1 MKEILLTQGKVA
13 LVDDEDFEKLN
24 RYKWYAM
31 QTKQNWYSVRN
42 IRINNK
48 QTLVCMH
55 REIINAPINKQ
66 VDHINGNGLDN
77 QKKNLRLCTH
87 QQTQHN
93 KRNPNKNNKL
103 GIKGVRWCERD
114 KKFQAQIEING
125 KEIRLG
131 YFKNVSDADSAY
143 RKAEKKYFGEFARI

>member
-77 QKKNLRLCTH
+77 QKRIYGFAHINKINTIREI
-87 QQTQHN
+87 QT
-93 KRNPNKNNKL
+93 KT
-103 GIKGVRWCERD
+103 
-114 KKFQAQIEING
+114 IN
-125 KEIRLG
+125 
-131 YFKNVSDADSAY
+131 
-143 RKAEKKYFGEFARI
+143 